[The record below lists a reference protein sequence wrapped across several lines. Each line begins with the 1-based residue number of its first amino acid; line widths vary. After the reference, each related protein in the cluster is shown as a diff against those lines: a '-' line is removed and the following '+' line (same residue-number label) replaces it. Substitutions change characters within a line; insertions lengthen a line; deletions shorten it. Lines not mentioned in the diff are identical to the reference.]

1 VISKVDATRKKA
13 SFVLDTSAINKIG
26 VQIYETTS
34 NLPTAGRCTNYDTLF
49 LSQNL
54 IRVFDLSCTVKSRI
68 ISLFNSFQLF
78 MPAEFLSIHPIN
90 PEPRKIAQVVE
101 VLKKGGVI
109 IYPTDTIYGIGC
121 DLINRRA
128 VERLCTITKVKPQKL
143 NLSFICNDL
152 SHISEYVKRLDTPE
166 FKVLKKLLP
175 GAFTFIFESNS
186 NVPKI
191 LNVNKKTV
199 GIRIPNHP
207 IPLALVRELNNPLI
221 TSSIKDDDVIKE
233 YTTDPEEIYED
244 FKHQV
249 DLVIDGGPGGN
260 IPSTIVDFTSGQPE
274 VIRQG
279 LGVFN

>member
-1 VISKVDATRKKA
+1 MS
-13 SFVLDTSAINKIG
+13 
-26 VQIYETTS
+26 
-34 NLPTAGRCTNYDTLF
+34 
-49 LSQNL
+49 
-54 IRVFDLSCTVKSRI
+54 
-68 ISLFNSFQLF
+68 
-78 MPAEFLSIHPIN
+78 AEFLSIHPID
-90 PEPRKIAQVVE
+90 PEPRKIAHVVE
-101 VLKKGGVI
+101 LLKKGGVI

-166 FKVLKKLLP
+166 FKTLKNLLP
-175 GAFTFIFESNS
+175 GPFTFIFESNS

-207 IPLALVRELNNPLI
+207 IPLALVRLLNNPLI

-233 YTTDPEEIYED
+233 YTTEPEEIYED

-249 DLVIDGGPGGN
+249 DLVINGGPGGN

-279 LGVFN
+279 LGVFY